1 MAELNKKARKKIR
14 YNQQGKKFGMS
25 NIQKIYIELMKDI
38 NQEQEN

>member
-25 NIQKIYIELMKDI
+25 DVMKIYNVYII
-38 NQEQEN
+38 

>member
-25 NIQKIYIELMKDI
+25 DIVKIYDELKKDT
-38 NQEQEN
+38 N